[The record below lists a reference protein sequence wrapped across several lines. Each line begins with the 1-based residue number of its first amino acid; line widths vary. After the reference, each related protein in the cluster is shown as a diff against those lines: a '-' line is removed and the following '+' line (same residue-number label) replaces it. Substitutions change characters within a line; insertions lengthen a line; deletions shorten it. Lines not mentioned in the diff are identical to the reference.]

1 MTHTHTTKLITKSK
15 FVRKWLLFLQQKHHQ
30 SASETGANKTVD
42 DEVDGG
48 VEHDH
53 VPDNAVQKPPLGGDV
68 VGTLPSEAFK
78 DVCDGGDLIDREGH
92 LWYVEDNED
101 NDNYHHGFGQP
112 YF

>member
-1 MTHTHTTKLITKSK
+1 MIWLI
-15 FVRKWLLFLQQKHHQ
+15 FQNNLHQ
-30 SASETGANKTVD
+30 CLSEVGAHETVD
-42 DEVDGG
+42 NEVDRG
-48 VEHDH
+48 VEHDQ
-53 VPDNAVQKPPLGGDV
+53 VSDNAVKEPSLFGDV

-78 DVCDGGDLIDREGH
+78 DVWDGGDLIDREGH